1 MAGEVRSRGNGL
13 NDVCNLFGFLHSD
26 FPSNISHSE
35 AAQCVEAL
43 CERFPELFMPELVDE
58 IIAFEVL
65 YFHVTAGSKDSS
77 SNKP

>member
-1 MAGEVRSRGNGL
+1 MAGEVTSRGNGL

-35 AAQCVEAL
+35 AVQCVAL

-58 IIAFEVL
+58 IIAFQVL